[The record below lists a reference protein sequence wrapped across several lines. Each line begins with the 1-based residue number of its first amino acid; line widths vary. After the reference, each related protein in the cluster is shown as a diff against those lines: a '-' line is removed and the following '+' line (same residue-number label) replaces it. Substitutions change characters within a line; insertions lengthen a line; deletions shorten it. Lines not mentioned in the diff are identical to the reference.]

1 MTEQKQEQPI
11 EKVLTQY
18 VIENANLKIMVA
30 NLEAQMEEAAKSDE
44 EGE

>member
-1 MTEQKQEQPI
+1 MSHQQPI

-18 VIENANLKIMVA
+18 VIENANLKIAVEELKQKA
-30 NLEAQMEEAAKSDE
+30 ASLEKEKEEQK